1 MGSLC
6 ALHNCM
12 QDPDRFDYRR
22 PQDYVYVL
30 VGMIYTVCLPIIW
43 LMRLTQWI
51 GSVLDTVDS
60 SPNRPRRA
68 SRSRVIRSKPSKSK
82 PYRFKTPR
90 RTPTKPYKAKPI
102 KPIESISRRWV
113 KSLGRY
119 QTRYYNRLTGRTRVE
134 PRVSDL
140 VPKK

>member
-1 MGSLC
+1 MGSLS

-12 QDPDRFDYRR
+12 RDSDRFDWRR
-22 PQDYVYVL
+22 AQDYGWLLLGLMYYL
-30 VGMIYTVCLPIIW
+30 FLPIIW

-68 SRSRVIRSKPSKSK
+68 YRSRVFKSK
-82 PYRFKTPR
+82 PYQFKAPR
-90 RTPTKPYKAKPI
+90 RKAIKPYKSKPA

>member
-1 MGSLC
+1 
-6 ALHNCM
+6 M

-30 VGMIYTVCLPIIW
+30 VGMIYFVMLPFIW
-43 LMRLTQWI
+43 LWRLIQWI
-51 GSVLDTVDS
+51 GSVLDTMDS

-68 SRSRVIRSKPSKSK
+68 YRSRVVKSK
-82 PYRFKTPR
+82 PYRFKAPK
-90 RTPTKPYKAKPI
+90 RTPLKPYKSKPS